1 MLNKMNV
8 GIQSLKQKMV
18 EIFPKDDVF
27 NEKLFEVSTQSR
39 DMKNQ
44 VTFKLKEASY
54 KVFDPF
60 MYVQPDQNSEI
71 FRMYEQ
77 NGLRDKFVEEGV
89 NDIVGDYLG
98 SYSFTTPVNAQLQAN
113 LARSSIS
120 EVVVPLLVNWLEQ

>member
-1 MLNKMNV
+1 
-8 GIQSLKQKMV
+8 MV

-44 VTFKLKEASY
+44 VTFKLKDASY